1 MKFLQSLLPFSG
13 TESKKSQ
20 AFVIAVGLIIAG
32 KLFGLTEAELQNI
45 LYLAIA
51 YLGGQGLAD
60 FGKEAKKESE

>member
-13 TESKKSQ
+13 SESKKSQ

-32 KLFGLTEAELQNI
+32 KLFGLSEAELQNI

-60 FGKEAKKESE
+60 VGKEAKKESE